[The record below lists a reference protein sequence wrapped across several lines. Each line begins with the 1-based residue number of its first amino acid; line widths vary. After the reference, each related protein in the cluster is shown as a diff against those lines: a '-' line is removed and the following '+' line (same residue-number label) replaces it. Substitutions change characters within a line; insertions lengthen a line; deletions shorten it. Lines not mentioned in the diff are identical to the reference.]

1 MRIRKITATALM
13 SAVICASSLLY
24 IPFAVPLTLQTFAV
38 FFALFTL
45 GGRYGT
51 LSVFVYICIGA
62 AGLPVFSGFGG
73 GIARLF
79 DASGGYI
86 FGFLFA
92 ALAYWLITS
101 RVLCRAA
108 RLFAAAVALAVIYAV
123 GTAWYS
129 FVYLGGVG
137 SILSAA
143 AVTVLPFV
151 LPDILKIL
159 LAYFLSKRISSSIRP

>member
-1 MRIRKITATALM
+1 MKIREITATAFM
-13 SAVICASSLLY
+13 SAVICASSLIY

-38 FFALFTL
+38 FLALFTL
-45 GGRYGT
+45 GGKYGT

-79 DASGGYI
+79 DASGGYV

-92 ALAYWLITS
+92 ALVYWLITS
-101 RVLCRAA
+101 RAACRTA

-129 FVYLGGVG
+129 FVYLGGFG

-151 LPDILKIL
+151 LPDILKLL